1 MPDMK
6 NSTYRYTLLAAAL
19 FTILASSCRK
29 DAKPDEEQ
37 AETIFTPNPTSTVK
51 GFYLLNE
58 GNLNMNKASLDY
70 VDYTTGIYRK
80 NIYSAANPEV
90 GRGLGDVGND
100 IAVYGSK
107 LYVVVNN
114 SNKVEI
120 LNAKTGKR
128 IKQIDLVNCRHITFL
143 NNKAYVSAY
152 MGTVGDPNATNGIVA
167 EIDTTTL
174 LIERRVTVGR
184 QPEEMAVVGNKM
196 YVANSGG
203 YSPANY
209 ERTVSVVDLASFTET
224 KRIDVAINLGA
235 LKADQYG
242 DLYVIS
248 QGDYLSIQPKLLVID
263 TQTERIKAT
272 FNLPV
277 RTVYIDA
284 DRLYAISTSGQKF
297 AYNIINIQTET
308 LLSQSYITDG
318 TDNQITQP
326 YGLTVNPVTKEV
338 LVTDAKDYVTPG
350 TLYCFGTDG
359 RKKWSITTGD
369 IPAHFAFIY

>member
-1 MPDMK
+1 MK
-6 NSTYRYTLLAAAL
+6 NLTYHYILFAGAL
-19 FTILASSCRK
+19 FTLLVSSCRK

-37 AETIFTPNPTSTVK
+37 TQTIFTPTPTSTVK

-58 GNLNMNKASLDY
+58 GNLNMNKASLDF

-80 NIYSAANPEV
+80 NIYSTANPEV

-100 IAVYGSK
+100 IAIYGSK

-114 SNKVEI
+114 SNKVEV

-128 IKQIDLVNCRHITFL
+128 ISQINLVNCRYITFH
-143 NNKAYVSAY
+143 NNKAYVSTY
-152 MGTVGDPNATNGIVA
+152 MSAVGATNAANGIVA
-167 EIDTTTL
+167 QIDTTTL
-174 LIERRVTVGR
+174 LIERQVTVGR
-184 QPEEMAVVGNKM
+184 QPEEMALVGNKL

-209 ERTVSVVDLASFTET
+209 ERTISVIDLTTFTET
-224 KRIDVAINLGA
+224 KRIDVAINLGS

-263 TQTERIKAT
+263 TQTERVKAT
-272 FNLPV
+272 FDIPV
-277 RTVYIDA
+277 RTIHIDA
-284 DRLYAISTSGQKF
+284 DRLYAISTNGQKF
-297 AYNIINIQTET
+297 AYNIINIQNET
-308 LLSQSYITDG
+308 LLNQSYITDG
-318 TDNQITQP
+318 TDSQITQP

-338 LVTDAKDYVTPG
+338 LLTDARDYVTQG

-359 RKKWSITTGD
+359 RKKWSVTTGD
-369 IPAHFAFIY
+369 IPAHFAFTF

>member
-1 MPDMK
+1 MK
-6 NSTYRYTLLAAAL
+6 NSLNPYIILIAAL
-19 FTILASSCRK
+19 VLVATSCRK
-29 DAKPDEEQ
+29 DARPDEEQ
-37 AETIFTPNPTSTVK
+37 VETIFVPNPASVVK

-70 VDYTTGIYRK
+70 VDYTTGLYRK
-80 NIYSAANPEV
+80 NIYSQANPEV

-107 LYVVVNN
+107 LYLVVNN
-114 SNKVEI
+114 SNKVEV

-128 IKQIDLVNCRHITFL
+128 IKQLDLVNCRYITFH

-152 MGTVGDPNATNGIVA
+152 ISAVGDPNAVNGIVA

-184 QPEEMAVVGNKM
+184 QPEEMAVVGNKL

-209 ERTVSVVDLASFTET
+209 ERTLSVIDLSSFTET
-224 KRIDVAINLGA
+224 KRIDVAINLNQV
-235 LKADQYG
+235 KADRYG
-242 DLYVIS
+242 DLYVS
-248 QGDYLSIQPKLLVID
+248 SRGDYLSIQPKLLVID
-263 TQTERIKAT
+263 TQTDQIKKIFDLA
-272 FNLPV
+272 V
-277 RTVYIDA
+277 RTIYIDD
-284 DRLYAISTSGQKF
+284 DRLYAISSNGQK
-297 AYNIINIQTET
+297 ATYNTINVKDET
-308 LLSQSYITDG
+308 LLSQTYITDG

-326 YGLTVNPVTKEV
+326 YGLAVNPITKEV

-359 RKKWSITTGD
+359 KKKWSITTGD